1 MTMEKNKTT
10 KKTEK
15 KVLRPWLLDVQ
26 IEHIR

>member
-1 MTMEKNKTT
+1 MEKNKTT

-15 KVLRPWLLDVQ
+15 KVLRPWLIDIQ